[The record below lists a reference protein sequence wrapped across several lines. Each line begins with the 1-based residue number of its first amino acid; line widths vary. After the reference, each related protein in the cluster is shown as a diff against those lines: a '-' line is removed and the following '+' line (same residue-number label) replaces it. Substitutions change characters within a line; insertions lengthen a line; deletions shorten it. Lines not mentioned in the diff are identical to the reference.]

1 MIDEADLLPIS
12 ALSHMVYCERR
23 AALIHIEQQWIEN
36 RFTAEGRVL
45 HERVHEAGDEA
56 RGAVRIARALRLRS
70 LRLGLIGVADVVEFH
85 RQGGGWLPFP
95 VEFKRGKPKPDDTD
109 RVQLCAQALCL
120 EEMLKQT
127 IPAGA
132 LFYGI
137 TRRRLDVDFDATL
150 RALTEQTA
158 TRLHE
163 LIEAGVTPS
172 AEYGPK
178 CDNCSLLHL
187 CLPET
192 AARGKSARDYLE
204 RMLAE

>member
-1 MIDEADLLPIS
+1 
-12 ALSHMVYCERR
+12 MVYCERR

-120 EEMLKQT
+120 EEMLKQS

-137 TRRRLDVDFDATL
+137 TRRRLDVEFDAAL

-163 LIEAGVTPS
+163 LIAAGLTPP
-172 AEYGPK
+172 AVYGPK

-187 CLPET
+187 CLPKA